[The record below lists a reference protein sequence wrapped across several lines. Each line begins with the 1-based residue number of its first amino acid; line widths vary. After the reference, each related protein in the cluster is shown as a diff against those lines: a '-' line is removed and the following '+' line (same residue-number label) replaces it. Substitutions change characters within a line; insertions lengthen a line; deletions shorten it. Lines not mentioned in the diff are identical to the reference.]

1 LQLSNVTPEYSSF
14 FGVRSF
20 SKIWLNQLKYCH
32 LWEKLIKSVVI
43 NTSDLFSFSENGS
56 EYNGDHMSDIKNID
70 RRMALKMVSGASV
83 SGLLLPARRASATN
97 EKQLSF
103 YHTHTRQDLDV
114 TYARDGHYIDS
125 ALGDI
130 NRFLSDFRS
139 HDSISIDTD
148 LLDLIYD
155 IRETLGSTG
164 RYEVISAYRSPNT
177 NEMLRT
183 RSNDSGVAKKSQH
196 LLGKAIDVR
205 LDDVKLTKLRDA
217 ALEMQRGGV
226 GFYKESNFVHIDTGR
241 VRRW

>member
-1 LQLSNVTPEYSSF
+1 
-14 FGVRSF
+14 
-20 SKIWLNQLKYCH
+20 
-32 LWEKLIKSVVI
+32 
-43 NTSDLFSFSENGS
+43 
-56 EYNGDHMSDIKNID
+56 MSAIKNID
-70 RRMALKMVSGASV
+70 RRTALKMVSGASV
-83 SGLLLPARRASATN
+83 SGLLLPAKTALAIN

-103 YHTHTRQDLDV
+103 YHTHTRQGLDV

-125 ALGDI
+125 ALSDI

-139 HDSISIDTD
+139 HDSIAIDTD

-155 IRETLGSTG
+155 IRQSLGSTG
-164 RYEVISAYRSPNT
+164 RYEVISAYRSPDT

-183 RSNDSGVAKKSQH
+183 RRGDSGVAKKSQH

-217 ALEMQRGGV
+217 AIAMKRGGV
-226 GFYKESNFVHIDTGR
+226 GYYLESDFIHIDTGA